1 MRIGVIDTTGNFTDE
16 FFKEKAL
23 KIVNSNKNIG
33 ELENWGFKYSHSEYV
48 CSMIYK
54 ENPKAEILLI
64 CAVGKFEKYPVDSI
78 VSSIYLLVRRNA
90 KIINISLGQEVTY
103 DKKLLTA
110 CKYAEEKGVIIVAS
124 HANKNSKKA
133 FPASFNNVIGV
144 LSEKN
149 KSNSM
154 YTYDSKYNNIIVNI
168 EYPFVSY
175 IFLNQISL
183 MNGNS
188 FLTAKITGFISRY
201 LDGNKIDIKNIVQKL
216 NLDIPIRYPDIRY
229 KVDFIISDRVL
240 SIEQIEYSKLY
251 DNCRGIYNIYD
262 YYINIYKHNYQRKC
276 VILIDYFDY
285 KLFIRHRKLIE
296 DLAKLNRYNCAI
308 KEIILRYPY
317 YSTYD
322 LILLNREMVCF
333 NHYLV

>member
-251 DNCRGIYNIYD
+251 DNCRGI
-262 YYINIYKHNYQRKC
+262 
-276 VILIDYFDY
+276 
-285 KLFIRHRKLIE
+285 
-296 DLAKLNRYNCAI
+296 
-308 KEIILRYPY
+308 
-317 YSTYD
+317 
-322 LILLNREMVCF
+322 
-333 NHYLV
+333 